1 MLTPWLVFFCSKGGV
16 SAKPEIKVFQEVE
29 KVASEDLFFWR
40 LKDRPKNQRLFT
52 LQKKEG
58 FEEKS
63 LGSTVFTSFVLR
75 SPHDSARNFL
85 KTLCL
90 LQLLEFLQVKL
101 NIFCMV
107 FLRLSHRQCCFIQPQ
122 CDNAVH
128 TNIPRKKTMPITIS
142 GKSKH
147 VICKGSPCSGVA
159 QGKCHLKKNWLY
171 FDTVYVKK
179 QTNQTKN
186 KTSDW
191 FSGIFR
197 NPKKPSISESSSCE
211 FCLPFELMQIYRWTF
226 WWLRHAFQIHSDEAH
241 LRQHQIQTLVF
252 KGPL

>member
-159 QGKCHLKKNWLY
+159 QGKCHLKKIDSILTRY
-171 FDTVYVKK
+171 MS
-179 QTNQTKN
+179 KN
-186 KTSDW
+186 KQIRQKTKHQID
-191 FSGIFR
+191 FL
-197 NPKKPSISESSSCE
+197 ESSETQKNLQSRRVLVVN
-211 FCLPFELMQIYRWTF
+211 FVCLLN
-226 WWLRHAFQIHSDEAH
+226 
-241 LRQHQIQTLVF
+241 
-252 KGPL
+252 